1 MRLDPRFADFRPA
14 PDLLAHRVILVT
26 GAGDGIGRA
35 VADLCA
41 AHAATVVLLGRTVE
55 KLERAYDAI
64 RSAGGPEPAIYPMD
78 LSGAMPPDYEALAAR
93 LESELGRLDGL
104 VHNAALLG
112 ALGPLEHYAPDAWQ
126 ELMQVNVNAPFLLTR
141 ALLPLLRRTA
151 SAHGHAS
158 VVFTSSGVGRRGRA
172 YWGGYSVSKF
182 ALEGLTQVLAD
193 ELDGGTGIRVNS
205 LNPGPVRT
213 RMRANAFPAED
224 PETLITPEKAAR
236 AWLWLLDARDVHGQ
250 ALEAQVP

>member
-14 PDLLAHRVILVT
+14 PRLLEHRVILVT

-78 LSGAMPPDYEALAAR
+78 LSGAMPPDYGALAAQ
-93 LESELGRLDGL
+93 LDNEFGRLDGL

-112 ALGPLEHYAPDAWQ
+112 ALGPLEHYAPDTWQ

-193 ELDGGTGIRVNS
+193 ELDGGTGICVNS

-213 RMRANAFPAED
+213 RMRAKAFPAED
-224 PETLITPEKAAR
+224 PETLITPEEAAR
-236 AWLWLLDARDVHGQ
+236 AWLWLLDARGVHGQ